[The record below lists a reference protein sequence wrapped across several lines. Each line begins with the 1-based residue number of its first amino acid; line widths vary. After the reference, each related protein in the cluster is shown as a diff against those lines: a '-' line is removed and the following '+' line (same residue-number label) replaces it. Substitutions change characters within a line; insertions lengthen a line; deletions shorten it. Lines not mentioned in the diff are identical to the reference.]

1 MDGLW
6 ILADIGIRKE
16 KQIVS
21 SLEAKK
27 KKNLNWEQVFRKGN
41 PRPDLVSSRCVTI
54 HSYS

>member
-27 KKNLNWEQVFRKGN
+27 KKN
-41 PRPDLVSSRCVTI
+41 P
-54 HSYS
+54 